1 MVKYKYGLFEVFG
14 DLDILGGDIM
24 KSSII
29 RFFKQR
35 KVVEKIIDSKGDI
48 TVFTLEKK
56 RVKMELALFK
66 KKAENAIEETGYV
79 VEDYKINPDYA
90 LQIAF
95 ICIMTGICEYDL
107 FRDWRKLQLALF
119 AVKGKYHDVARK
131 LGLIMENSSIT
142 IFDEESLLK
151 QII

>member
-1 MVKYKYGLFEVFG
+1 MTS
-14 DLDILGGDIM
+14 GGDIM
-24 KSSII
+24 KRNSII
-29 RFFKQR
+29 TFFQQS
-35 KVVEKIIDSKGDI
+35 KVVEKIIESKGDI

-56 RVKMELALFK
+56 RMKMELDLFK
-66 KKAENAIEETGYV
+66 KKAEEKIQNSGYV

-107 FRDWRKLQLALF
+107 IKDWRKFQLALF
-119 AVKGKYHDVARK
+119 GVKGKYHNVARK

-142 IFDEESLLK
+142 IFDEQALLK
-151 QII
+151 KII